1 MSVIA
6 DGILQANSAQN
17 ASREV
22 AAETFALARDGYIT
36 LNQTSD
42 GVVVRCTA
50 KPISGD
56 FELERRL
63 LLDALSPQVC
73 LTTPHQVPV
82 AQTITAITALLLRQR
97 GLTHKAS
104 PRRLMRRTRTGLIAF
119 VTIGGIVASA
129 IASEVIVPAIALVVL
144 VTLGWNTNTGVRTIS
159 NWVGFYTK
167 QGRQECRRFNKLN
180 GQIATRQ
187 AHRSDSLL
195 AYELLWTAG
204 TTLVHAPDETP
215 SWYEGEWPAEPE
227 ERSALLH
234 TMIAT
239 IAAALSQ
246 APGKRGR
253 FALNQELVREAELY
267 QFFGSVKDAGEIM
280 YGIVTDTPIDLGP
293 DS

>member
-1 MSVIA
+1 MSIIA

-22 AAETFALARDGYIT
+22 AAEIFALARDSYVT
-36 LNQTSD
+36 LSQTSD
-42 GVVVRCTA
+42 GVVVRRTA

-63 LLDALSPQVC
+63 LLNAISPQVC
-73 LTTPHQVPV
+73 LTTPRQVPV

-97 GLTHKAS
+97 GFTHKAS
-104 PRRLMRRTRTGLIAF
+104 PRRLMRRTRTGLVAF
-119 VTIGGIVASA
+119 LTIPVIVAMA
-129 IASEVIVPAIALVVL
+129 LAPELIVPAIALVVL
-144 VTLGWNTNTGVRTIS
+144 VTLGWNTNTGVRTIN

-167 QGRQECRRFNKLN
+167 QGRQEWKRLNKLN
-180 GQIATRQ
+180 GEIATRQ
-187 AHRSDSLL
+187 APRSDSLL
-195 AYELLWTAG
+195 AYELLWTTD
-204 TTLVHAPDETP
+204 TTLVHATDEAP
-215 SWYEGEWPAEPE
+215 HWYEGAWPTEPE
-227 ERSALLH
+227 ERSALLR

-246 APGKRGR
+246 APVKKGR
-253 FALNQELVREAELY
+253 FALDQELVKEAELY
-267 QFFGSVKDAGEIM
+267 QFFGSVKDAGEIV